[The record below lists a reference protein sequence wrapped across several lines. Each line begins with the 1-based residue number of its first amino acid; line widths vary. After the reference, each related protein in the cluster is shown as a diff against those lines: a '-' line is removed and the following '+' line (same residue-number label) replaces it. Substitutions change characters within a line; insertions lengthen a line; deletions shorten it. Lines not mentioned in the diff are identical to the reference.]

1 MDKYI
6 KIHRDP
12 YANLLSAN
20 YGVERSGGFQMP
32 LRLHMHDLV
41 HTHVLSTSREVHKGA
56 LVQLY

>member
-1 MDKYI
+1 MHAQYSNTRNSDKYI

-32 LRLHMHDLV
+32 LRSRM
-41 HTHVLSTSREVHKGA
+41 TSYYTTRSA
-56 LVQLY
+56 Y